1 MDETILSL
9 LVVPLE
15 VIGGFAA
22 LLLLLFALLRLRS
35 RKRRAQRR
43 RTRRAKRVE
52 TAVTATPSEA
62 AEVVSNELPK
72 ITAYPMPVIGLI
84 EERVHDA
91 LEDLASQSVMGH
103 RVLTQLSLS
112 AFLYAGSSGLSRADE
127 QRVTAHL
134 AGLQVDFLVVDADW
148 QPVVAV
154 NIERDAGSATD
165 ALEVEGEICRRA
177 GVAYLIVTADGLS
190 TERRDEI
197 SRLLQTREGIAAE

>member
-72 ITAYPMPVIGLI
+72 VTAYPMPVIGLI

-154 NIERDAGSATD
+154 NIARDAGSATD